1 MVVVGYGWCGR
12 GVSMRAKGH
21 GANVA
26 VVEVDAV
33 KALEAAMDGFRVMN
47 MMAAAKIGDIFVT
60 VTGDKHVIDLKHI
73 RVMKSGAILA
83 NSGHFDVEINV
94 AGLEKIKK
102 TKRTIRKFLEE
113 YTLKSGKKIYLLGE
127 GRLVNL
133 AAAEG
138 HPAEVMDLSFANQS
152 LAAEFL
158 VKNKG
163 NLESK
168 VYVLPK
174 KLDQMVARLKLK
186 AMGMGLEKLTREQK
200 KYLNSWKEGT

>member
-1 MVVVGYGWCGR
+1 MAGKTVVVVGYGWCGR

-33 KALEAAMDGFRVMN
+33 KALEAA
-47 MMAAAKIGDIFVT
+47 
-60 VTGDKHVIDLKHI
+60 
-73 RVMKSGAILA
+73 
-83 NSGHFDVEINV
+83 
-94 AGLEKIKK
+94 
-102 TKRTIRKFLEE
+102 
-113 YTLKSGKKIYLLGE
+113 
-127 GRLVNL
+127 
-133 AAAEG
+133 
-138 HPAEVMDLSFANQS
+138 MDLSFANQS